1 MKKLHIV
8 AIIIIA
14 IAIGLIFISLRD
26 TSTYAD
32 FAEATA
38 NPDREYHVVG
48 KLDRDKQ
55 QLYDPAVNPDQFSFT
70 MTDNKGTSKIVVLHK
85 SKPQDFDKSEQIV
98 LIGKI
103 RQDEFHANDI
113 LMKCPSKYSEGA
125 PQLKAE
131 N

>member
-14 IAIGLIFISLRD
+14 IAIGLIFVSLRD

-32 FAEATA
+32 CTEAAA
-38 NPDREYHVVG
+38 NPDRKYHVVG

-55 QLYDPAVNPDQFSFT
+55 QIYDPAINPDQFSFS
-70 MTDNKGTSKIVVLHK
+70 MTDNKGNSKIVVLHK

-98 LIGKI
+98 LIGKM
-103 RQDEFHANDI
+103 RQEEFH
-113 LMKCPSKYSEGA
+113 
-125 PQLKAE
+125 
-131 N
+131 